1 MEQRTGLNNLSP
13 TDCLQ
18 PPSTLCGQLPTTD
31 FLLASPM
38 VAVPVGGKQE
48 AVSSLIALA
57 GTRNGSELAAALIHY
72 HGNIV
77 L

>member
-1 MEQRTGLNNLSP
+1 
-13 TDCLQ
+13 
-18 PPSTLCGQLPTTD
+18 
-31 FLLASPM
+31 M
-38 VAVPVGGKQE
+38 VAVLVGGKQE

-57 GTRNGSELAAALIHY
+57 GTRNGSELAGVLIHY

>member
-1 MEQRTGLNNLSP
+1 
-13 TDCLQ
+13 
-18 PPSTLCGQLPTTD
+18 
-31 FLLASPM
+31 M

-48 AVSSLIALA
+48 AVSSVIALA

>member
-57 GTRNGSELAAALIHY
+57 GRNGSELAAALIHY